1 MKWLHLLSLPLV
13 TALLPTT
20 PQEALG
26 AVVNPV
32 LRKEEPSS
40 KHVHR
45 SSMQVSIDAAASF
58 TPQLSNRHEVEK
70 VTMNRSRHPTSL
82 EFRSFSQLQMKAKEI
97 SGGTLY
103 LTLIVVILSGITLG
117 VVIPLGVNYYYAE
130 VASPPWLRDLIEDMA
145 PDRQRGAG
153 RAGSERRGRE
163 EDIYARSA
171 YESPRAR
178 RPRSSSS
185 SRRRN
190 RGLRAHERSPRPEVP
205 HGPDILETS
214 AGEADISTG
223 DDDNKAA
230 ISFSRLPKIPHEHPP
245 KQISSDEA
253 GESPSSSA
261 AARLQLLRREWLQ
274 ATAKPTAPGPVP
286 AGSRGHTAKRGSE
299 ESTTA
304 AEDSTSSFSSLQR
317 TGKRDGYRGRSPD
330 EHTPTSSS
338 AKRAVSFDSKVEVK
352 NVEAEE
358 VPKKRPESGSQRPQV
373 QRQRSPKDLK
383 DKRRAQVRSR
393 SPKV

>member
-1 MKWLHLLSLPLV
+1 MKRLHLLSLPLV

-20 PQEALG
+20 PQDALG

-45 SSMQVSIDAAASF
+45 SSMQVSIDATASL
-58 TPQLSNRHEVEK
+58 TPQLSNRDEVEK
-70 VTMNRSRHPTSL
+70 MTMNRSRHPTS

-153 RAGSERRGRE
+153 SERRGRE

-190 RGLRAHERSPRPEVP
+190 RARAARERSPRPEVP
-205 HGPDILETS
+205 HGPDVLETS

-230 ISFSRLPKIPHEHPP
+230 ISFSRLPKIPQEHPP
-245 KQISSDEA
+245 KQMSSDEA
-253 GESPSSSA
+253 GESPSSS

-274 ATAKPTAPGPVP
+274 ATAKPTDPPVVP
-286 AGSRGHTAKRGSE
+286 AVRGHTAKRGSE

-317 TGKRDGYRGRSPD
+317 TGKRDGHRGRSPD

-352 NVEAEE
+352 NLEAEE